1 MVIFTALFLLLGCCC
16 CGRFLD
22 RFFATFRPLFEPLF
36 CSLWTAFGPLFSAA
50 FMVIF
55 TAFGP
60 LLLHFYWTLLQ
71 INVHLF
77 ALSLLSDFIPP
88 IFTLCLLI
96 FASAFPGHPVD
107 CGQSIFQLGGDDK
120 QHPALCAYLALS
132 NEPQHLGAPS
142 DTIVGYSHAYCG
154 A

>member
-1 MVIFTALFLLLGCCC
+1 
-16 CGRFLD
+16 LD
-22 RFFATFRPLFEPLF
+22 RFFATFQPLFQPLF
-36 CSLWTAFGPLFSAA
+36 CSLWTTVSAAFWTAFWTAFRPLFSAA

-120 QHPALCAYLALS
+120 QHPALCAYSALS
-132 NEPQHLGAPS
+132 N
-142 DTIVGYSHAYCG
+142 
-154 A
+154 